1 MLTTYARRARQAGGW
16 AALACAALLVTACSS
31 SSSSAAAASSPAS
44 ALATSS
50 SSTSSAGS
58 ASPSGPASA
67 PASPSTSPSVTTSA
81 AGASTYLA
89 QAQDINGTV
98 LYRPA
103 CNSGC
108 PLSGDSTAILDKMT
122 WSTWSATEAV
132 GAGIYEL
139 DGCNPSCAAGPIY
152 SVATVVTL
160 SDPVKVCSSSGPAG
174 SGPAPRSV
182 SQRPA
187 QGAAG
192 RQRAGEPLGL
202 LHRGLRRPAELRQL
216 AQPPR
221 LQRHRCSIV
230 VARTTTM
237 FHRCDWLARA
247 R

>member
-50 SSTSSAGS
+50 GSTSSAGS
-58 ASPSGPASA
+58 ASPGGPASV
-67 PASPSTSPSVTTSA
+67 PASPSASPSVITSA
-81 AGASTYLA
+81 TTYLA

-132 GAGIYEL
+132 GAGIYKL

-160 SDPVKVCSSSGPAG
+160 SDPVKVCSSSGTRWFWTRASFKFPSGLPKALQGG
-174 SGPAPRSV
+174 SAPENPWVFSSV
-182 SQRPA
+182 ASAA
-187 QGAAG
+187 QQSCA
-192 RQRAGEPLGL
+192 
-202 LHRGLRRPAELRQL
+202 
-216 AQPPR
+216 
-221 LQRHRCSIV
+221 
-230 VARTTTM
+230 
-237 FHRCDWLARA
+237 D
-247 R
+247 

>member
-1 MLTTYARRARQAGGW
+1 MLTTYARRARQVGGW
-16 AALACAALLVTACSS
+16 AVLACVALLVTACSS

-44 ALATSS
+44 ALAASS

-58 ASPSGPASA
+58 ASSSGPASA

-81 AGASTYLA
+81 TGASTYLA

-132 GAGIYEL
+132 GTGIYKL

-160 SDPVKVCSSSGPAG
+160 SDPVKVCSSSGTRWFWTRASYKFPSGLPEALQGG
-174 SGPAPRSV
+174 SAPENPWVFSTV
-182 SQRPA
+182 ASAA
-187 QGAAG
+187 QQSCA
-192 RQRAGEPLGL
+192 
-202 LHRGLRRPAELRQL
+202 
-216 AQPPR
+216 
-221 LQRHRCSIV
+221 
-230 VARTTTM
+230 
-237 FHRCDWLARA
+237 D
-247 R
+247 